1 MFFYG
6 SMLDVHNQPAAGAY
20 PDFDPRLSPLAIAL
34 MERRLGELR
43 RLSTLALDRVR
54 HLELALE
61 DRMDERERKLLIGR
75 GGISVE
81 FPRALRC
88 FRQVAALELEILG
101 LRKAPDR
108 SEPTEADADDD
119 RDESDSERP
128 DLNDLNDR
136 DDRPETRRQL
146 LADTKDYRKGPL
158 DIVVAEIRQILGVE
172 PPEDDPF
179 APPPGRRAAKP
190 RADAEKIA
198 EPAAPEHPAPAEGA
212 KSAGNAPVRATRP
225 AKPAHPHPP
234 FVITP
239 AKPRRA
245 LTRLLSGTARN
256 RGPPH

>member
-1 MFFYG
+1 M
-6 SMLDVHNQPAAGAY
+6 SDVPDQPAVGAY

-43 RLSTLALDRVR
+43 RLSTLALERVR

-108 SEPTEADADDD
+108 SEPTEAGADGD

-128 DLNDLNDR
+128 DLNDLNDLNEP

-146 LADTKDYRKGPL
+146 LADTKDYRKGPI
-158 DIVVAEIRQILGVE
+158 DIVVAEIREALGVE
-172 PPEDDPF
+172 APEDDPF
-179 APPPGRRAAKP
+179 APPPGRRTAKP
-190 RADAEKIA
+190 RAAAEKIA
-198 EPAAPEHPAPAEGA
+198 APDNSAPAEAA
-212 KSAGNAPVRATRP
+212 KSARNAPARAKSPT
-225 AKPAHPHPP
+225 KPTHPP
-234 FVITP
+234 LVTAP

-245 LTRLLSGTARN
+245 LNRLLSGTAHN
-256 RGPPH
+256 RGPPR

>member
-1 MFFYG
+1 M
-6 SMLDVHNQPAAGAY
+6 SDVPAQPAAGAY

-101 LRKAPDR
+101 LRPAPDR
-108 SEPTEADADDD
+108 SEPKEADARDD
-119 RDESDSERP
+119 RDESDVEQPERP
-128 DLNDLNDR
+128 DLNDLSDP
-136 DDRPETRRQL
+136 DDRPETHRQL
-146 LADTKDYRKGPL
+146 LADTKDYRKGPI
-158 DIVVAEIRQILGVE
+158 DIVVAEIRAALGAE

-179 APPPGRRAAKP
+179 APPPGRRPAKP
-190 RADAEKIA
+190 RSKDQIIA
-198 EPAAPEHPAPAEGA
+198 EPAPAEGA
-212 KSAGNAPVRATRP
+212 ETATPGRATRP
-225 AKPAHPHPP
+225 AKPTHPRPP
-234 FVITP
+234 FVAVP

-256 RGPPH
+256 RGPPR

>member
-1 MFFYG
+1 M
-6 SMLDVHNQPAAGAY
+6 SDVPNQPAAGAY

-43 RLSTLALDRVR
+43 RLSTLALERVR
-54 HLELALE
+54 RLELALE

-119 RDESDSERP
+119 REESDSERP
-128 DLNDLNDR
+128 DLNDLNDLNEP

-158 DIVVAEIRQILGVE
+158 DIVVAEIRQALGAE

-198 EPAAPEHPAPAEGA
+198 EPDNPPVAEDT
-212 KSAGNAPVRATRP
+212 APVRATRP
-225 AKPAHPHPP
+225 AKPTQPP

>member
-1 MFFYG
+1 M
-6 SMLDVHNQPAAGAY
+6 SDVPDKPAAGAY

-34 MERRLGELR
+34 MERRLAELR
-43 RLSTLALDRVR
+43 RLSDLALERVR

-108 SEPTEADADDD
+108 SEPTEADARDD
-119 RDESDSERP
+119 RDEADSERP
-128 DLNDLNDR
+128 DLNDLNDLN
-136 DDRPETRRQL
+136 DLTDRPETRRQL
-146 LADTKDYRKGPL
+146 LADTKDYRTGPL
-158 DIVVAEIRQILGVE
+158 DIVVAEIRHALGVE

-179 APPPGRRAAKP
+179 APPPGRRAAK
-190 RADAEKIA
+190 AAK
-198 EPAAPEHPAPAEGA
+198 PATPGNSRRTKGA
-212 KSAGNAPVRATRP
+212 KPAGNASPARAKSPTKPTRP
-225 AKPAHPHPP
+225 
-234 FVITP
+234 VIVAAP

-245 LTRLLSGTARN
+245 LTRLLSGAAHN
-256 RGPPH
+256 RGPPR

>member
-1 MFFYG
+1 M
-6 SMLDVHNQPAAGAY
+6 SDVPAQPAAGAY

-101 LRKAPDR
+101 LRPAPDR
-108 SEPTEADADDD
+108 SEPKEADAEDD
-119 RDESDSERP
+119 REDADSERP
-128 DLNDLNDR
+128 DLNDLNEP
-136 DDRPETRRQL
+136 DDRPETHRQL
-146 LADTKDYRKGPL
+146 LADTKDYRKGPI
-158 DIVVAEIRQILGVE
+158 DIVVAEIRAALGAE

-179 APPPGRRAAKP
+179 APPPGRRTTKP
-190 RADAEKIA
+190 RTDVTKIA
-198 EPAAPEHPAPAEGA
+198 EPATAESPAPAE
-212 KSAGNAPVRATRP
+212 SAAPARATHP
-225 AKPAHPHPP
+225 AKPTHPRPP
-234 FVITP
+234 FVAVP
-239 AKPRRA
+239 AKPLRA
-245 LTRLLSGTARN
+245 VTRLLSGTARN
-256 RGPPH
+256 RGPPR

>member
-1 MFFYG
+1 M
-6 SMLDVHNQPAAGAY
+6 SNATTLPATGAH

-34 MERRLGELR
+34 MERRLAELR

-81 FPRALRC
+81 FPKALRC

-108 SEPTEADADDD
+108 SEPAEADADDD

-128 DLNDLNDR
+128 DLNDLNDLNEP
-136 DDRPETRRQL
+136 DDRPETHRQL

-158 DIVVAEIRQILGVE
+158 DIVVAEIRHALGAE

-190 RADAEKIA
+190 RANTEKIA
-198 EPAAPEHPAPAEGA
+198 EPAAPEHPAPTPDGKPAE
-212 KSAGNAPVRATRP
+212 SAAPARQPP

-239 AKPRRA
+239 AKPRRP

>member
-1 MFFYG
+1 MAND
-6 SMLDVHNQPAAGAY
+6 LIPPAAGAY

-43 RLSTLALDRVR
+43 RLSTLALERIR

-88 FRQVAALELEILG
+88 FRQVAALELELLG
-101 LRKAPDR
+101 LRAAPDR
-108 SEPTEADADDD
+108 SEPTEADADGD
-119 RDESDSERP
+119 RDEPDNERP
-128 DLNDLNDR
+128 DLNDLNDLNEP
-136 DDRPETRRQL
+136 DDRPETHRQL

-158 DIVVAEIRQILGVE
+158 DIVVAEIRQVLGVE

-190 RADAEKIA
+190 RAKAEKIA
-198 EPAAPEHPAPAEGA
+198 KPAAPEHAAPA
-212 KSAGNAPVRATRP
+212 KNAAPARQRP

-234 FVITP
+234 FVIAP

-245 LTRLLSGTARN
+245 VARLLSGTARN